1 MEQPLGVSILPQAED
16 YIRELTSVERGA
28 VAADMLTMQL
38 RQPGAYTKQ
47 LRGPIR
53 ELIVGHHRITY
64 FTIRHTLYFVRGF
77 RKKTNKTPKTEID
90 YTEKIYKLTK

>member
-1 MEQPLGVSILPQAED
+1 MEQPLGISILPQAED

-64 FTIRHTLYFVRGF
+64 FTLRHTLLFCPGIQEE
-77 RKKTNKTPKTEID
+77 N
-90 YTEKIYKLTK
+90 